1 MNVVKLLN
9 LAELLRKNAA
19 DEKGMK
25 FDLSFVNR
33 VAAGELF
40 GRNCGT
46 AGCAVGLACV
56 SDEFPELQP
65 CNGRD
70 VRLNGERR
78 SWDGAAM

>member
-33 VAAGELF
+33 VAEGETLWSQLWHCRLCCWF
-40 GRNCGT
+40 S
-46 AGCAVGLACV
+46 LCV
-56 SDEFPELQP
+56 
-65 CNGRD
+65 
-70 VRLNGERR
+70 RR
-78 SWDGAAM
+78 IP